1 VQKIAV
7 KLQRIILTF
16 WIGGIWATGYLVVP
30 SLFRQ
35 LPDPALAGQLAGQ
48 LFTLMSWAGLLC
60 AALLLV
66 VFYLLDAATWR
77 YLVILVIVGII
88 SLNLFYIS
96 PEIAS
101 LKATAAAAIVKGSE
115 LYNQFA
121 VLHGLA
127 SGLYLLVSLLGL
139 LLVISQAGEKKK

>member
-1 VQKIAV
+1 M
-7 KLQRIILTF
+7 
-16 WIGGIWATGYLVVP
+16 
-30 SLFRQ
+30 
-35 LPDPALAGQLAGQ
+35 AGQLAGE

-66 VFYLLDAATWR
+66 IFYLLDAATWR
-77 YLVILVIVGII
+77 YLVTIVIVAII

-101 LKATAAAAIVKGSE
+101 LKVAAAGAIEKGSE
-115 LYNQFA
+115 LYKQFA

-127 SGLYLLVSLLGL
+127 SGFYLLVSLLGL
-139 LLVISQAGEKKK
+139 LLVINQAGEEKK

>member
-1 VQKIAV
+1 M
-7 KLQRIILTF
+7 
-16 WIGGIWATGYLVVP
+16 
-30 SLFRQ
+30 
-35 LPDPALAGQLAGQ
+35 AGQLAGE
-48 LFTLMSWAGLLC
+48 LFTLMNWTGLLC

-77 YLVILVIVGII
+77 YLVIIVIVAII

-101 LKATAAAAIVKGSE
+101 LKAAATGVIEKGSE
-115 LYNQFA
+115 LYKQFA

-139 LLVISQAGEKKK
+139 LLVINQAAEQKK

>member
-1 VQKIAV
+1 MQKIAL

-16 WIGGIWATGYLVVP
+16 WVGGIWTIGYLVVP
-30 SLFRQ
+30 SLFHQ
-35 LPDPALAGQLAGQ
+35 LSDPAVAGRLAGE

-60 AALLLV
+60 AALLVV
-66 VFYLLDAATWR
+66 VFYLLDAARWR
-77 YLVILVIVGII
+77 YLLILVIVGII

-101 LKATAAAAIVKGSE
+101 LKDAAAGTIEKGTE
-115 LYNQFA
+115 LYKQFA

-139 LLVISQAGEKKK
+139 LLVISQAGEQKD

>member
-1 VQKIAV
+1 MQKIAV

-16 WIGGIWATGYLVVP
+16 WIGGIWTTGYLVVP

-35 LPDPALAGQLAGQ
+35 LSDPALAGQLAGE
-48 LFTLMSWAGLLC
+48 LFTLMNWTGLLC

-66 VFYLLDAATWR
+66 VYYLLDAATWR
-77 YLVILVIVGII
+77 YPVILVIVAII

-101 LKATAAAAIVKGSE
+101 LKAAAAGAIEKGSE
-115 LYNQFA
+115 LYKQFA

-127 SGLYLLVSLLGL
+127 SGLYLLVSALGL
-139 LLVISQAGEKKK
+139 LLVISQAGEQKK